1 MSYIAVGTENKY
13 NLELHF
19 TDRGAGEPVVLIH
32 GYPFNGAA
40 LEKQE
45 EALIAGGYR
54 VITYDRRGFGESSKP
69 SIGYDYDTF
78 AADLHTIIETLDLKS
93 VTLIGHSMGTGE
105 IARYIGRY
113 GSENIFRAV
122 MISPIPPFL
131 LKTSD
136 NQGGVDEK
144 VFDEIKAAIK
154 KDRCAYMSEF
164 LKSFYN
170 SIPESKDGMWLVS
183 EDKMVADFNLGVT
196 AGNAAF
202 YKCVDAWLT
211 DFRQDI
217 VKIDIPLLVIQG
229 DDDRIL
235 PIDVTGRALTKTVGK
250 LVVIAK
256 GPHGIPWTHAEQVNT
271 AILEFLDANRK
282 VTLVKDEGGDAAQV
296 NFH

>member
-1 MSYIAVGTENKY
+1 MSYIAVGNENKY

-19 TDRGAGEPVVLIH
+19 TDRGVGEPVVLIH
-32 GYPFNGAA
+32 GYPFSGAA
-40 LEKQE
+40 LERQE

-78 AADLHTIIETLDLKS
+78 ASDLHTIIETLDLKS

-131 LKTSD
+131 LKTAD

-144 VFDEIKAAIK
+144 VFDGIKAAIK
-154 KDRCAYMSEF
+154 KDRYAYMTDF
-164 LKSFYN
+164 LKNFYN
-170 SIPESKDGMWLVS
+170 TGALFGDSVS
-183 EDKMVADFNLGVT
+183 EEKLRADFNLGAT
-196 AGNAAF
+196 AGNVAF

-211 DFRQDI
+211 DFRPDI

-229 DDDRIL
+229 DEDKIL
-235 PIDVTGRALTKTVGK
+235 PIDVTGRVLTKTVGELK
-250 LVVIAK
+250 VIA
-256 GPHGIPWTHAEQVNT
+256 GGSHGIPWTHYEEVNT
-271 AILEFLDANRK
+271 AILEFLEANRK
-282 VTLVKDEGGDAAQV
+282 VSVVRDEGETLQP
-296 NFH
+296 NLH

>member
-1 MSYIAVGTENKY
+1 
-13 NLELHF
+13 
-19 TDRGAGEPVVLIH
+19 
-32 GYPFNGAA
+32 
-40 LEKQE
+40 
-45 EALIAGGYR
+45 
-54 VITYDRRGFGESSKP
+54 
-69 SIGYDYDTF
+69 
-78 AADLHTIIETLDLKS
+78 
-93 VTLIGHSMGTGE
+93 
-105 IARYIGRY
+105 
-113 GSENIFRAV
+113 
-122 MISPIPPFL
+122 
-131 LKTSD
+131 
-136 NQGGVDEK
+136 VDEK